1 MAVEFTFEFPL
12 PLGLHARPASFI
24 QEKCESF
31 PGEIVWENLRTGKR
45 AEGRSAISL
54 LTTDTRQGDLC
65 RVVVKGRGEKEF
77 AAEFQSFLLEE
88 LPVREEKALRVEP
101 GGEAIIPEILRL
113 QKEVF
118 FVGHPSSPGIAAGKV
133 IYARR
138 KPALTELISDREE
151 KAGEPGEE
159 VSRLKRALE
168 DLRVELQ
175 KEISE
180 KEGAEKNILKAHL
193 SLSSDAAL
201 LSRVEELIRKEN
213 AVAETAVVRAVE
225 EFSQQLLQTRTQL
238 IRERVADLQDLA
250 LRLLEKMGVRIK
262 SGEPSEWSEQFILV
276 AEDLLPSE
284 FLSYRPGQLLGLV
297 LEKAGQTS
305 HTLIMARGRGIPA
318 VTGVGEAG
326 RLISAGEEVIID
338 GNRGVVVV
346 SPGEETQNYYRR
358 EVEAERALQQI
369 RQKKAS
375 LPGVTAD
382 GKKIEIAANIGHPE
396 ELKKAWDEGAEAV
409 GIFRTELLLYGKTT
423 LPAEE
428 DQFVLYRKVAEEAE
442 GKPIIIRTFDI
453 GGDKPIPSVKLP
465 EEPNPFLGYRGI
477 RIYKEYYDLFRSQ
490 VRAIL
495 RAAAFGNLRLMFPM
509 VALVEEVIWLK
520 EQVKKFAA
528 ELESEGQIF
537 NPALEIGIMLE
548 IPSVALLADKFAREV
563 DFFSVGSNDLVQ
575 YFFAADRGNPQVK
588 YFHQPLNP
596 AFLRLLK
603 MAIDS
608 AHAHG
613 RWVGLCGELAGDA
626 RLTPVFVG
634 LGFDELSMSSA
645 FIPEVKSVL
654 NRLKQSDC
662 QKLVERAMES
672 ATAEEN
678 EKLLED
684 FYQEQFL
691 PELIEPGLVSLG
703 ADCRSKVEVIQ
714 KLAIVFEQSG
724 RVASRAVFEQA
735 LWKRELDIATEIGF
749 GLAIPHCQSAT
760 VRTPSIGV
768 MRLQH
773 PIDWLS
779 REGQPVD
786 LVICL
791 AIPSGD
797 KVRPKLQLLPKLSRK
812 LIHEE
817 FREALRQAKTP
828 EEVVAL
834 IKSAT
839 G

>member
-12 PLGLHARPASFI
+12 PLGLHARPAGFI
-24 QEKCESF
+24 QEKCECF
-31 PGEIVWENLRTGKR
+31 PGEIVWENLRTGKT
-45 AEGRSAISL
+45 ADGRSAISL

-65 RVVVKGRGEKEF
+65 RVVVSGQGEEEF
-77 AAEFQSFLLEE
+77 VAGLRVFLLQE
-88 LPVREEKALRVEP
+88 LPVREEKALSP
-101 GGEAIIPEILRL
+101 GPEGEAIIPEILGT

-118 FVGHPSSPGIAAGKV
+118 FSGHSASAGIARGRAVLAG
-133 IYARR
+133 R
-138 KPALTELISDREE
+138 KPTPGELVPAADRKAGDAKNEIFKFE
-151 KAGEPGEE
+151 KALEE
-159 VSRLKRALE
+159 LKAEIKSELE
-168 DLRVELQ
+168 G
-175 KEISE
+175 

-193 SLSSDAAL
+193 SLSTDPAL
-201 LSRVEELIRKEN
+201 FKRVEELITKEDY
-213 AVAETAVVRAVE
+213 AAPAALARAVE
-225 EFSQQLLQTRTQL
+225 EFSRQLLQTKTQI
-238 IRERVADLQDLA
+238 IRERVADLNDVA
-250 LRLLEKMGVRIK
+250 LRLLEKMGLKVERRK
-262 SGEPSEWSEQFILV
+262 ETEPVEPFILV

-284 FLSYRPGQLLGLV
+284 FLGYRPGQILGLV

-318 VTGVGEAG
+318 VTGVAEAA
-326 RLISAGEEVIID
+326 RLIGGGEEVIVD

-358 EVEAERALQQI
+358 EAEAERALQRI

-396 ELKKAWDEGAEAV
+396 ELKKARDDGAEGV

-428 DQFVLYRKVAEEAE
+428 EQFLLYRRVAEEAE
-442 GKPIIIRTFDI
+442 GRPVIIRTFDI

-477 RIYKEYYDLFRSQ
+477 RIYKEYYELFRSQ
-490 VRAIL
+490 VRAVL

-509 VALVEEVIWLK
+509 VALLEEVIWLK

-528 ELESEGQIF
+528 ELETEGQPF
-537 NPALEIGIMLE
+537 NPRIEIGIMLE
-548 IPSVALLADKFAREV
+548 IPSVALLADKFAAEV

-575 YFFAADRGNPQVK
+575 YFFAADRGNPRVK
-588 YFHQPLNP
+588 YFNQPLNP

-603 MAIDS
+603 LAIDK

-613 RWVGLCGELAGDA
+613 RWVGLCGELAGDP

-645 FIPEVKSVL
+645 FIPEVKAVL
-654 NRLKQSDC
+654 NRLKQDEC
-662 QKLVERAMES
+662 QRLVQRATES

-691 PELIEPGLVSLG
+691 PELIEPALVELET
-703 ADCRSKVEVIQ
+703 DCRSKVEVIQ
-714 KLAIVFEQSG
+714 RLAIVFEQTG
-724 RVASRAVFEQA
+724 RVGNRAVFEQA
-735 LWKRELDIATEIGF
+735 LWKRERDIATEIGF

-768 MRLQH
+768 LKLRQ
-773 PIDWLS
+773 PIDWHS

-812 LIHEE
+812 LIHDE
-817 FREALRQAKTP
+817 FREALRRAKTSDQ
-828 EEVVAL
+828 VVVL

>member
-1 MAVEFTFEFPL
+1 MAVEFTFEFSL
-12 PLGLHARPASFI
+12 PLGLHARPAGFI
-24 QEKCESF
+24 QEKCECFS
-31 PGEIVWENLRTGKR
+31 GEIVWENLRTGKR
-45 AEGRSAISL
+45 ADGRSAISL

-65 RVVVKGRGEKEF
+65 RVVVSGQGEEEF
-77 AAEFQSFLLEE
+77 VAGLRVFLLQE
-88 LPVREEKALRVEP
+88 LPVREEKALSP
-101 GGEAIIPEILRL
+101 GPEGEAIIPEILGT

-118 FVGHPSSPGIAAGKV
+118 FSGHSASPGIARGRAVLAG
-133 IYARR
+133 R
-138 KPALTELISDREE
+138 KPIPGELVPAADRRAGDAKNEIFKFE
-151 KAGEPGEE
+151 KALEE
-159 VSRLKRALE
+159 LKAEIKSELE
-168 DLRVELQ
+168 G
-175 KEISE
+175 

-193 SLSSDAAL
+193 SLSTDPAL
-201 LSRVEELIRKEN
+201 FKRVEELITKEDY
-213 AVAETAVVRAVE
+213 AAPAALARAVE
-225 EFSQQLLQTRTQL
+225 EFSRQLLQTKTQI
-238 IRERVADLQDLA
+238 IRERVADLNDVA
-250 LRLLEKMGVRIK
+250 LRLLEKMGLKVEGGKKI
-262 SGEPSEWSEQFILV
+262 EPAEPFILV

-284 FLSYRPGQLLGLV
+284 FLGYRPGQILGLI

-318 VTGVGEAG
+318 VTGVTEAA
-326 RLISAGEEVIID
+326 RLIGRGEEVIVD

-346 SPGEETQNYYRR
+346 SPGQDTRSYYKR
-358 EVEAERALQQI
+358 EIEAERELQQI
-369 RQKKAS
+369 RREKAS
-375 LPGVTAD
+375 LPGLTAD
-382 GKKIEIAANIGHPE
+382 GRKIEIAANIGHPE
-396 ELKKAWDEGAEAV
+396 ELKKARDDGAEGV

-423 LPAEE
+423 LPSEE
-428 DQFVLYRKVAEEAE
+428 EQFLLYRRVAKESE
-442 GKPIIIRTFDI
+442 GRPVIIRTFDI

-477 RIYKEYYDLFRSQ
+477 RIYKEYYELFRSQ
-490 VRAIL
+490 VRAVL

-509 VALVEEVIWLK
+509 VALLEEVIWFK

-528 ELESEGQIF
+528 ELEGEGQTF
-537 NPALEIGIMLE
+537 NPSVEIGIMLE
-548 IPSVALLADKFAREV
+548 IPSVALLADKFAAEV

-575 YFFAADRGNPQVK
+575 YFFAADRGNPRVK
-588 YFHQPLNP
+588 YFNQPLNP

-603 MAIDS
+603 LAIDK

-613 RWVGLCGELAGDA
+613 RWVGLCGELAGDP

-645 FIPEVKSVL
+645 FIPEVKAVL
-654 NRLKQSDC
+654 NRLKQDEC
-662 QKLVERAMES
+662 HRLVQRATES

-691 PELIEPGLVSLG
+691 PELIEPALVELET
-703 ADCRSKVEVIQ
+703 DCRSKVEVIQ
-714 KLAIVFEQSG
+714 RLAIVFEQTG
-724 RVASRAVFEQA
+724 RVGNRAVFEQA
-735 LWKRELDIATEIGF
+735 LWKRERDIATEIGF

-768 MRLQH
+768 LKLRQS
-773 PIDWLS
+773 IDWHS

-812 LIHEE
+812 LIHDE
-817 FREALRQAKTP
+817 FREAMRRAKTP
-828 EEVVAL
+828 DEIVAL